1 MTEIIAGCAYFIFV
15 FFKAF
20 QQRNVSWLKYL
31 SVMPISY
38 MMAFSEVIV
47 ISTVAYTGAQL
58 FPFSIAALIKIAPMM
73 FAIGTGGGLGAM
85 AGMFLHNKYVKK

>member
-1 MTEIIAGCAYFIFV
+1 MAELIAGIAYFVFV

-20 QQRNVSWLKYL
+20 QQRNVSWMAFKTVL
-31 SVMPISY
+31 PISY
-38 MMAFSEVIV
+38 LMAFSEVIV

-58 FPFSIAALIKIAPMM
+58 FPFSIEALVKILPMM

-85 AGMFLHNKYVKK
+85 AGMYLHHRYIK

>member
-1 MTEIIAGCAYFIFV
+1 MTELIAGCAYFIFV

-20 QQRNVSWLKYL
+20 QQRNVSWMAYK

-38 MMAFSEVIV
+38 LMAFSEVIV

-58 FPFSIAALIKIAPMM
+58 FPFSMDAFVNVLPMIA
-73 FAIGTGGGLGAM
+73 AIGTGGGLGAM
-85 AGMFLHNKYVKK
+85 AGMYMHHRYVK

>member
-1 MTEIIAGCAYFIFV
+1 MIELIAGIAYFVFV

-38 MMAFSEVIV
+38 LMAFSEVIV

-58 FPFSIAALIKIAPMM
+58 FPFSVDAMINILPMM
-73 FAIGTGGGLGAM
+73 FAIGTGSGLGAM
-85 AGMFLHNKYVKK
+85 AGMWLHHRYIK

>member
-1 MTEIIAGCAYFIFV
+1 MTELIAGIAYFVFV

-20 QQRNVSWLKYL
+20 QQRNVSWLKYF
-31 SVMPISY
+31 SVMPVSY
-38 MMAFSEVIV
+38 LMAFSEVIV

-58 FPFSIAALIKIAPMM
+58 FPFSMDALIRILPMM